1 MTDDNDVA
9 LTTPTPK
16 NTLKKTF
23 STMNEKERET
33 FYDTSPNTHRIA
45 VADGHVDFVKHFKY
59 LGSYISFDLTDDCDI
74 DKRIAAA
81 NKSMGSLKH
90 FWNNPYASLRVK
102 QLIFLAM
109 PANQLLWGC
118 KSRALHCSH
127 ITKPEVFWHRR
138 I

>member
-1 MTDDNDVA
+1 
-9 LTTPTPK
+9 
-16 NTLKKTF
+16 
-23 STMNEKERET
+23 MNQKERENL
-33 FYDTSPNTHRIA
+33 YDTSPKIQRIK

-59 LGSYISFDLTDDCDI
+59 LGSYISFDLTNDYDI
-74 DKRIAAA
+74 NKRIAAA

-90 FWNNPYASLRVK
+90 FWDNPYASLRAK

-118 KSRALHCSH
+118 KSWALRRSH
-127 ITKPEVFWHRR
+127 ITKLEVFWHRS